1 VGGDPVI
8 VLVVDDAREVRREL
22 ARLLLAGGAT
32 VWEAGSLAEAR
43 LHLDASDGLR
53 PDVVVADRHLPD
65 GDGATLEAPGALLVL
80 LTGDGPPYPRCAA
93 ACRKPVSLAAVAAL
107 VLDLARHQH
116 DTDPL
121 DEAVVNL

>member
-1 VGGDPVI
+1 MI
-8 VLVVDDAREVRREL
+8 ALVVDDARDVRREL
-22 ARLLLAGGAT
+22 ARLLLAEGLT

-43 LHLDASDGLR
+43 LHLDAGDGLR

-65 GDGATLEAPGALLVL
+65 GDGATLEAPGALLVI

-93 ACRKPVSLAAVAAL
+93 AIRKPVSLRVVVAL
-107 VLDLARHQH
+107 VLDLARHAR

-121 DEAVVNL
+121 DEAVAEL